1 MSAGNRRSGRG
12 AHAAS
17 RQPRTQRVSR
27 KAKVAGAI
35 FGALLAASVGYA
47 ASNWIVGLNSG
58 SNGEAESTAAHNLTV
73 SAVATPAPTHLLYP
87 GSTGDVVV
95 TITNPNPFPV
105 TLSALKLPAS
115 AVFAAGFT
123 TSALT
128 TSKTGCAVTSG
139 TTGTQVTWTGASGT
153 SGASHTLTTALKVA
167 ASGNTGDPLKVVLTG
182 EATMGASAP
191 TACQSTYFSMPSL
204 IGVTA
209 TAGITGTVTSSP
221 ATDKYS

>member
-12 AHAAS
+12 EHAA
-17 RQPRTQRVSR
+17 RKQPRTQRVSR

-47 ASNWIVGLNSG
+47 VSNWIVGLNSG
-58 SNGEAESTAAHNLTV
+58 SSGEADSTAAHNLTI

-105 TLSALKLPAS
+105 TLSAVKLPAS
-115 AVFAAGFT
+115 TVFAAGFT
-123 TSALT
+123 TSTLT
-128 TSKTGCAVTSG
+128 TSKTGCTLTSG
-139 TTGTQVTWTGASGT
+139 ATGTQVTWTGAST
-153 SGASHTLTTALKVA
+153 SGASHTLTTVLKVA
-167 ASGNTGDPLKVVLTG
+167 AAGNANDPLKVVLTG
-182 EATMGASAP
+182 EATMGLGAP

-204 IGVTA
+204 TGVTA

-221 ATDKYS
+221 AADKYS